1 MSTNVSTL
9 SAQISSHRQQH
20 QRDKDPSLHRR
31 PPIPVQSSPVRSQ
44 SQSLPRNN
52 SASLIRRLVNAKR
65 RGSVVS
71 QTASSPVSIPNAT
84 SDASVCSLSPAMSF
98 LSMLGTPKVG
108 SLDVSL
114 DFAHGVYEEGDQI
127 ANYTLTKEIGCG
139 SFSRVFLAHDSI
151 SNKNYAIKILRKPNT
166 CSPIHSPTYSLEN
179 SMDTLSMKG
188 RISIPNYHARDAG
201 KGRAVSSP
209 QSSFQTL
216 PGPTSIYAKDRNDAA
231 DNARQLMDKET
242 RIWASLDHPNILCMH
257 EVLELDDA
265 VCIVSEHAA
274 GGSLLDYLT
283 SRGCASERVARHMF
297 LQLAQAVSYM
307 HKTAGVIHRDL
318 KCENVLVLEDWE
330 QKNAEAGNNNKEWIP
345 TLKIA
350 DFGLSEFIRDD
361 STDDCASPTSPTAP
375 PLERRL
381 STSSCAVGSL
391 HYCAPEDLQEA
402 ASDGAMNGA
411 SSDVWALGC
420 ILYAMLTGAL
430 PFNDGFLPRLQQ
442 TIMNGTY
449 DASRLESCDVSDGA
463 QQLLKGIFCV
473 DVPQR
478 FTIEDVLA
486 SEWLQGCGEV
496 EG

>member
-1 MSTNVSTL
+1 MSSNVSTL
-9 SAQISSHRQQH
+9 SAQITNH
-20 QRDKDPSLHRR
+20 QRDRDPSQHRR
-31 PPIPVQSSPVRSQ
+31 PPIPAQSPVHSQ
-44 SQSLPRNN
+44 SHSMPRTNSTSL
-52 SASLIRRLVNAKR
+52 LRRLVNAKR
-65 RGSVVS
+65 RGSAVS
-71 QTASSPVSIPNAT
+71 QTASSPVSIPNA
-84 SDASVCSLSPAMSF
+84 SDASICSSPAMSF
-98 LSMLGTPKVG
+98 LSMLGTPRVG

-114 DFAHGVYEEGDQI
+114 DFERGVYEEGDQI
-127 ANYTLTKEIGCG
+127 ANYTLVKEIGYG

-151 SNKNYAIKILRKPNT
+151 SNQHFAIKILRKPNT
-166 CSPIHSPTYSLEN
+166 RSPIQSPTCSLQN
-179 SMDTLSMKG
+179 SMESLTMQG
-188 RISIPNYHARDAG
+188 RISIPNYHTRDSAA
-201 KGRAVSSP
+201 KAPAVSP

-216 PGPTSIYAKDRNDAA
+216 PGPTSIYSKDRNDAI

-257 EVLELDDA
+257 EVMELDDA
-265 VCIVSEHAA
+265 VCIVSEQAA

-283 SRGCASERVARHMF
+283 SRGCMPERVARPMF

-330 QKNAEAGNNNKEWIP
+330 NSATPARAKLRDEWIP

-350 DFGLSEFIRDD
+350 DFGLSEFIRDNQ
-361 STDDCASPTSPTAP
+361 TLECASTTSPA
-375 PLERRL
+375 PLERSL
-381 STSSCAVGSL
+381 SSSSCGVGSL
-391 HYCAPEDLQEA
+391 HYCAPEDLQETT
-402 ASDGAMNGA
+402 DGAMNGK

-420 ILYAMLTGAL
+420 ILYAILTGTL

-442 TIMNGTY
+442 TIMTGTY

-473 DVPQR
+473 DVAQR

-486 SEWLQGCGEV
+486 SKWLQELEV

>member
-1 MSTNVSTL
+1 M
-9 SAQISSHRQQH
+9 
-20 QRDKDPSLHRR
+20 
-31 PPIPVQSSPVRSQ
+31 
-44 SQSLPRNN
+44 PRTN
-52 SASLIRRLVNAKR
+52 SASLLRRLVNAKR
-65 RGSVVS
+65 RGSAVS
-71 QTASSPVSIPNAT
+71 QTASSPVSIPNA
-84 SDASVCSLSPAMSF
+84 SDASVCSSPAMSF
-98 LSMLGTPKVG
+98 LSMLGTPRVG

-114 DFAHGVYEEGDQI
+114 DFERGVYEEGDQI
-127 ANYTLTKEIGCG
+127 ANYTLVKELGYG

-151 SNKNYAIKILRKPNT
+151 SNQHFAIKILRKPNT
-166 CSPIHSPTYSLEN
+166 RSPIQSPTYSLQN
-179 SMDTLSMKG
+179 STESLTMRG
-188 RISIPNYHARDAG
+188 RISIPNYHPRDSA
-201 KGRAVSSP
+201 KAPAASR

-216 PGPTSIYAKDRNDAA
+216 PGPTSIYSKDRNDAI

-257 EVLELDDA
+257 EVMELDDA

-283 SRGCASERVARHMF
+283 SRGCVAEHVARPMF

-307 HKTAGVIHRDL
+307 HKTASVIHRDL

-330 QKNAEAGNNNKEWIP
+330 NSAAPPSASTSSPEAKLCDEWIP

-350 DFGLSEFIRDD
+350 DFGLSEFIRDNQ
-361 STDDCASPTSPTAP
+361 TLECASPTSPA
-375 PLERRL
+375 PLERSL
-381 STSSCAVGSL
+381 SSSSCGVGSL

-402 ASDGAMNGA
+402 AADGAVNGK

-420 ILYAMLTGAL
+420 ILYAMLTGSL

-449 DASRLESCDVSDGA
+449 DVSRLESCDVSDGA

-473 DVPQR
+473 DVLQR

-486 SEWLQGCGEV
+486 SKWLQDCGELEV